1 MWNAIKDVL
10 ISDNFWKAV
19 VGIGALI
26 ILLAILVKKGIVSF
40 KGFGLTIDNDKENE
54 REIERA
60 IIRSQMMFIR
70 TEISDFYNKVPQWEG
85 RDEYRLKFI
94 MEKCQ
99 DVFYEAVSVNH
110 LTLEPVY
117 LELKQKAVWAEV
129 LQNADNP
136 NILNDDFRTVVYNET
151 KHILTKLIEIRD
163 YYKKESK

>member
-40 KGFGLTIDNDKENE
+40 KGFGLTIDDGKENE

-70 TEISDFYNKVPQWEG
+70 TEISDFYNKVPQWER

-151 KHILTKLIEIRD
+151 KHILTKLIEIRN
-163 YYKKESK
+163 YYKKDSK

>member
-70 TEISDFYNKVPQWEG
+70 TEISDFYNKVPQWER

>member
-10 ISDNFWKAV
+10 VSDNFWKAV

-40 KGFGLTIDNDKENE
+40 KGFGLTIDDGKNDE

-60 IIRSQMMFIR
+60 IIRSQMMFVR
-70 TEISDFYNKVPQWEG
+70 TEISDFYSKVPQWEG
-85 RDEYRLKFI
+85 RDDYRMKFI

-99 DVFYEAVSVNH
+99 DIFYECISINH
-110 LTLEPVY
+110 ITTEPVY
-117 LELKQKAVWAEV
+117 LEIKQKAVWAEV

-136 NILNDDFRTVVYNET
+136 NILNDDFKTIVYSET
-151 KHILTKLIEIRD
+151 KHILTKLVEIRD